1 MDTAPPS
8 ALPSAATPGK
18 TEGLRDRKRRETMQ
32 RIADT
37 GLRLFMENGFEAT
50 TLDAIA
56 AAAGIARRTFFYYF
70 KSKEDVLLAWQG
82 SGFVEAIGPALRQEP
97 TDQSPLAAAR
107 HCLLTL
113 VARFETKVAIAA
125 DALLRSTET
134 LRARKLAKMV
144 DMERDLAQVMAERW
158 PDRPP
163 EDVRM
168 AAMLAIG
175 ALRLAQEDW
184 RRDHAAHPDTARPL
198 ADHLNATFALLDR
211 QVPPVQGEERP

>member
-8 ALPSAATPGK
+8 PATPGK

-32 RIADT
+32 RIAET

-82 SGFVEAIGPALRQEP
+82 SGFVEAIGPALLQEP

-113 VARFETKVAIAA
+113 TARFETKASIAA
-125 DALLRSTET
+125 DTLLRSTET

-158 PDRPP
+158 PDRAA
-163 EDVRM
+163 EELRV

-175 ALRLAQEDW
+175 ALRLAQEEW
-184 RRDHAAHPDTARPL
+184 RLDHAAHPDTARPL
-198 ADHLNATFALLDR
+198 AEHLKATFALLDR
-211 QVPPVQGEERP
+211 QVPSTA

>member
-8 ALPSAATPGK
+8 PATPGK

-37 GLRLFMENGFEAT
+37 GLKLFMENGFEAT

-97 TDQSPLAAAR
+97 TDQSP
-107 HCLLTL
+107 
-113 VARFETKVAIAA
+113 
-125 DALLRSTET
+125 
-134 LRARKLAKMV
+134 
-144 DMERDLAQVMAERW
+144 W
-158 PDRPP
+158 PPR
-163 EDVRM
+163 
-168 AAMLAIG
+168 G
-175 ALRLAQEDW
+175 
-184 RRDHAAHPDTARPL
+184 TAC
-198 ADHLNATFALLDR
+198 
-211 QVPPVQGEERP
+211 